1 MGLEKDDKDDMIT
14 KYALKI
20 GEFQERNVDE
30 KILTVLKDE
39 MQKLSS
45 LERNSPEF
53 NVTRS
58 YLDWLVSIPWK
69 VLTEDRYVEEIITM
83 FMIFNFLTKLNISNI
98 TCQSSV
104 LNYFLIICEITIII
118 FKIIVILDWI

>member
-1 MGLEKDDKDDMIT
+1 MIT

-20 GEFQERNVDE
+20 GEFEERKVDQ

-58 YLDWLVSIPWK
+58 YLDWLTSVPWK
-69 VLTEDRYVEEIITM
+69 VLTKDRRVI
-83 FMIFNFLTKLNISNI
+83 KLKRLVQ
-98 TCQSSV
+98 T
-104 LNYFLIICEITIII
+104 
-118 FKIIVILDWI
+118 

>member
-104 LNYFLIICEITIII
+104 LNYFLVICEITIII

>member
-69 VLTEDRYVEEIITM
+69 VLTEDRYVGEMMTM
-83 FMIFNFLTKLNISNI
+83 
-98 TCQSSV
+98 
-104 LNYFLIICEITIII
+104 
-118 FKIIVILDWI
+118 

>member
-118 FKIIVILDWI
+118 FKIIVILD

>member
-1 MGLEKDDKDDMIT
+1 MEKDDKDDMIT

-20 GEFQERNVDE
+20 HEMTEKNVDE
-30 KILTVLKDE
+30 KILKVVKDE

-69 VLTEDRYVEEIITM
+69 ILTEDR
-83 FMIFNFLTKLNISNI
+83 
-98 TCQSSV
+98 SV
-104 LNYFLIICEITIII
+104 YCAT
-118 FKIIVILDWI
+118 